1 MSRGSAAAA
10 LVVDAGFIAKAACCG
25 VVLDMVSTAAS
36 GSDACQGT
44 MRGKHCR
51 QLSLRVACQQAL
63 VLCKMLCQGLVA
75 VRRR

>member
-1 MSRGSAAAA
+1 M
-10 LVVDAGFIAKAACCG
+10 DAGFIAKAACCG

-44 MRGKHCR
+44 MRGKHC
-51 QLSLRVACQQAL
+51 QQAL
-63 VLCKMLCQGLVA
+63 VLCKMLCQALVA